1 MNSAM
6 VKIIERERKKDKLT
20 TYAAAAIGWLAV
32 GICGS
37 IFAAIFYAFAFT
49 FLSIGV

>member
-6 VKIIERERKKDKLT
+6 LKIIERERRKDKFT

-32 GICGS
+32 GIGGIIGACV
-37 IFAAIFYAFAFT
+37 FYAFAFT

>member
-6 VKIIERERKKDKLT
+6 VKIIERERRQDRINS
-20 TYAAAAIGWLAV
+20 YIAASIGWLAV

-37 IFAAIFYAFAFT
+37 IFAAIFYAFTFT

>member
-6 VKIIERERKKDKLT
+6 VKIIERERRKDKIT

-32 GICGS
+32 GIGG
-37 IFAAIFYAFAFT
+37 IIGAGLFYLFCFLT
-49 FLSIGV
+49 LSIG